1 MRRAGAMLAIAF
13 GCAALVAAQ
22 QPPTQTTSGSPQTA
36 ARTAQSGTI
45 TVTGCLQH
53 GDMNATPGT
62 TGTTGAT
69 TTAGTP
75 PSRTTSGSGSGASFI
90 LTNASSSASGSATG
104 STAGT
109 TGTTGATTSGATTPR
124 SAVSGTTY
132 ALEGTAS
139 ELSSMNV
146 GKKVEVTGTL
156 DTSSSSTAGTA
167 GTTGTT
173 GAPTTA
179 PGSMSAHPAQK
190 LRVSSV
196 RVVGGDCS
204 AEK

>member
-53 GDMNATPGT
+53 GDMTATPGT
-62 TGTTGAT
+62 TGTTGGT

-75 PSRTTSGSGSGASFI
+75 PSRTTSGSASGASFI
-90 LTNASSSASGSATG
+90 LTNASSSASGSTG

-109 TGTTGATTSGATTPR
+109 TGTTGTTGETTSRVPTPR
-124 SAVSGTTY
+124 SA
-132 ALEGTAS
+132 A
-139 ELSSMNV
+139 
-146 GKKVEVTGTL
+146 
-156 DTSSSSTAGTA
+156 
-167 GTTGTT
+167 
-173 GAPTTA
+173 
-179 PGSMSAHPAQK
+179 
-190 LRVSSV
+190 
-196 RVVGGDCS
+196 
-204 AEK
+204 

>member
-1 MRRAGAMLAIAF
+1 LAIAF

-22 QPPTQTTSGSPQTA
+22 EPPTQTTPSSPQTTT
-36 ARTAQSGTI
+36 RGAQSGTI

-53 GDMNATPGT
+53 GDMSATPGA
-62 TGTTGAT
+62 TGTTGGT

-75 PSRTTSGSGSGASFI
+75 PSRATSGSGSGASFI
-90 LTNASSSASGSATG
+90 LTNASSSASASTTG

-109 TGTTGATTSGATTPR
+109 TGATTPR
-124 SAVSGTTY
+124 SAASGTTY
-132 ALEGTAS
+132 TLEGTAS

-156 DTSSSSTAGTA
+156 DTSSSSTT

-173 GAPTTA
+173 SATA
-179 PGSMSAHPAQK
+179 PGSMSTGAAQK